1 MTAILEDYKNQL
13 LEKVPSIVEVYIKT
27 PPKSYEAYL
36 YLFTNLENG
45 KKYLGIHKG
54 LVEDNYYNSSK
65 NTEFSKDYTN
75 SKSKFRFEVLGYGD
89 YSKISFEEESIL
101 RKNNAKENPNW
112 YNLSNGGSKKEKFR
126 MDVVHDLVGRILS
139 GEFDCVDENGEW
151 VKEDK
156 IKIYNLD
163 KLQVREVQYIPS
175 LVSEI
180 VDRIEDAMGN
190 TDGCDPILI
199 YEERLSPKKIKGKRA
214 DLIGDGNNT
223 IYAVYKSKSA
233 VSIQTRRVPYEV
245 HKDLSNLEL
254 RAIGGLLNKRPDKIK
269 EPASID
275 DAVKFILGSY
285 ENSGLEA
292 ESSQNLKYLRAVGY
306 TSQQIK
312 KTILPKAKNAISKK
326 QFALSNQIFIS
337 YGSDS
342 PHRQTLI
349 DVTESYNTSTTY
361 AQHTSSGNIRM
372 DRIMTK
378 FREVHQLNPNKKKL
392 IVVLHHPEPSNKEKW
407 DNGEEALHNKEI
419 KFWIKGLGFDFEW
432 VQMPHLMDNKL
443 VD

>member
-1 MTAILEDYKNQL
+1 MTAILEDYKQQL
-13 LEKVPSIVEVYIKT
+13 LNVPSIVEVNIPT
-27 PPKSYEAYL
+27 PPTSYEAYL
-36 YLFTNLENG
+36 YLFTNLENS

-65 NTEFSKDYTN
+65 NKEFAEDYTN
-75 SKSKFRFEVLGYGD
+75 SKSRFKFEVLSYGD
-89 YSKISFEEESIL
+89 YSKMSSEEERIL
-101 RKNNAKENPNW
+101 QTNNAKENPNW
-112 YNLSNGGSKKEKFR
+112 YNLSNGGSKKEKLR
-126 MDVVHDLVGRILS
+126 MDVVQKIVDRIVS

-151 VKEDK
+151 IKEDK
-156 IKIYNLD
+156 TKIYNLE

-190 TDGCDPILI
+190 TDACDPILI
-199 YEERLSPKKIKGKRA
+199 YEERLSPKKIKGDRE

-223 IYAVYKSKSA
+223 IHAVYKSKSA
-233 VSIQTRRVPYEV
+233 VSIQTRRIPYDV

-254 RAIGGLLNKRPDKIK
+254 RAIGGLLNKRPDKVK

-275 DAVKFILGSY
+275 DAVKFIVGSY
-285 ENSGLEA
+285 ENSGLGA
-292 ESSQNLKYLRAVGY
+292 ESSQNLEYLRAVGY

-312 KTILPKAKNAISKK
+312 KTILPKAKNAIAKK
-326 QFALSNQIFIS
+326 QFALSNQIFIE

-349 DVTESYNTSTTY
+349 DLTESYNDSTTY

-378 FREVHQLNPNKKKL
+378 FREVHQINPNKKKL
-392 IVVLHHPEPSNKEKW
+392 VVVVHHPEPSDKERW